1 MKFKMNNMEWTI
13 EVISNDKMN
22 TLCSSDSSETFT
34 HGITRYD
41 ELVIYLNETAPDK
54 RKTLYHE
61 LTHCFMYEFGHNQH
75 EKEFNNED
83 VCEISAC
90 SHDIIHK
97 IVEDYFRDKK
107 EII

>member
-1 MKFKMNNMEWTI
+1 MKNKFKMNNKEWTI

-22 TLCSSDSSETFT
+22 TLCGSNLTETFT
-34 HGITRYD
+34 HGATRYS
-41 ELVIYLNETAPDK
+41 ELVIYLNELAPDK

-61 LTHCFMYEFGHNQH
+61 LTHCFMQEFGHNQH
-75 EKEFNNED
+75 GKEFNNED

-97 IVEDYFRDKK
+97 IVEDYFGGK
-107 EII
+107 E